1 MKIYQY
7 SLGQL
12 QANCYFLVNG
22 DECILIDPADSA
34 DFLLEK
40 IITQNLKLVGMIATH
55 GNFDHIMAVGEIQL
69 SYPLLPLYLHTND
82 EFLAKRVNQTAKYFL
97 GFDPGVVQPH
107 LYNPLKAGKLSI
119 SSFTFDVIETPGHSP
134 GSCCIVSEDEKVIFS
149 GDTIFKQAIGR
160 YDFSY
165 SDKKELKK
173 SIQKIMSYGDEYELF
188 SGHGE
193 TTLIQD
199 ERMMNW
205 DKVL

>member
-1 MKIYQY
+1 MKIFQY
-7 SLGQL
+7 TLGQM

-22 DECILIDPADSA
+22 DECVLIDPADSA

-55 GNFDHIMAVGEIQL
+55 GHFDHIMAVGEIQL
-69 SYPLLPLYLHTND
+69 SYPLLPLYLHPND
-82 EFLAKRVNQTAKYFL
+82 DFLAKRVNQTAKYFL

-149 GDTIFKQAIGR
+149 GDTIFKQAVGR

-165 SDKKELKK
+165 SDKKDLKK
-173 SIQKIMSYGDEYELF
+173 SVEKIMSYGDEYELF

-193 TTLIQD
+193 STLIQD

-205 DKVL
+205 NKVL